1 MQVKVGGK
9 ICEITK
15 IEAATVIC
23 NPPDLTAEEQKQ
35 NTNVTVND
43 NENLFYDIFPK
54 VGRLGKNRKRRDE
67 IFV

>member
-23 NPPDLTAEEQKQ
+23 NPPDLTPKQQKQ

-43 NENLFYDIFPK
+43 NENLFYDSFHQLESCVKI
-54 VGRLGKNRKRRDE
+54 KNVEK
-67 IFV
+67 FV